1 MTKPTVPAR
10 ATVPGPTASVG
21 NPSPK
26 AAIRVLLIGKVD
38 RPEMAWAFSS
48 KNLGPAGAISE
59 CNKAI
64 GEDGTDDG
72 DGRRLASVCW
82 QHAADFRA
90 AIELIDAGTPI
101 PDVVVLAYPYPG
113 CFAQRDLEHFRRRYP
128 LVRLACLA
136 GSWCEGESRSGRP
149 LSGVLRI
156 PWHQWAMQQDR
167 QLAALADSPPGP
179 WALPPTATQDEHL
192 LARAAYP
199 QRRLCG
205 AVGIASIEQA
215 RAAIADDQSEGRSQT
230 VSPAS
235 ADSSDLRWIATTA
248 PPAPAQ
254 EACRV
259 LHEACDARGVTG
271 VFLRAERARA
281 ANSSLSDRY
290 GKEPSSD
297 LEANPPSPS
306 PCPLRAVFAEVTSLD
321 GQARSL
327 VAHLASAVAPAT
339 LALLANFPRVDQAA
353 AAVAV
358 GAAAVLAKP
367 FDLDDLFAWIER
379 AGPVV
384 PADH

>member
-1 MTKPTVPAR
+1 M
-10 ATVPGPTASVG
+10 ASVG
-21 NPSPK
+21 N
-26 AAIRVLLIGKVD
+26 AT
-38 RPEMAWAFSS
+38 RP
-48 KNLGPAGAISE
+48 
-59 CNKAI
+59 
-64 GEDGTDDG
+64 
-72 DGRRLASVCW
+72 
-82 QHAADFRA
+82 
-90 AIELIDAGTPI
+90 
-101 PDVVVLAYPYPG
+101 
-113 CFAQRDLEHFRRRYP
+113 
-128 LVRLACLA
+128 
-136 GSWCEGESRSGRP
+136 
-149 LSGVLRI
+149 
-156 PWHQWAMQQDR
+156 
-167 QLAALADSPPGP
+167 
-179 WALPPTATQDEHL
+179 TQDEHL

-306 PCPLRAVFAEVTSLD
+306 
-321 GQARSL
+321 
-327 VAHLASAVAPAT
+327 AT